1 MLYRKHRILRG
12 SLSSMNYARLSSL
25 LCATAL
31 GAVLAASCASTHDT
45 ADVVPSPPGAV
56 QPDAGGKSVDEAT
69 ACAKVTGAE
78 SSARAAL
85 SCEPVVRTCP
95 NYIRP
100 AGSNACFLYDEAS
113 VDGCV
118 TLFNSFTSCA
128 EFDEQPCLVTAEPCD
143 SGTSSGGAGD
153 QGGAAGSD
161 SGAAGSDVPGAG
173 GASAAG
179 SSD

>member
-1 MLYRKHRILRG
+1 
-12 SLSSMNYARLSSL
+12 MNYARLSSL
-25 LCATAL
+25 LCATVVS
-31 GAVLAASCASTHDT
+31 AVLGASCASTHDT

-85 SCEPVVRTCP
+85 SCDPVLRTCP

-100 AGSNACFLYDEAS
+100 AGSNGCFVYDEAS

-128 EFDEQPCLVTAEPCD
+128 EFDQQPCLVTAEPCD
-143 SGTSSGGAGD
+143 AGDSGASSGGAGD
-153 QGGAAGSD
+153 QTGTGAAGSD
-161 SGAAGSDVPGAG
+161 MTGAG

-179 SSD
+179 SGAGD

>member
-1 MLYRKHRILRG
+1 
-12 SLSSMNYARLSSL
+12 MNYARLSSL
-25 LCATAL
+25 LCATVVS
-31 GAVLAASCASTHDT
+31 AVLGASCASTHDT

-85 SCEPVVRTCP
+85 SCDPVVRTCP

-100 AGSNACFLYDEAS
+100 AGSDACFVYDETS
-113 VDGCV
+113 VNGCV
-118 TLFNSFTSCA
+118 ALFNSFTSCA
-128 EFDEQPCLVTAEPCD
+128 EFDQQPCLVTAEPCD
-143 SGTSSGGAGD
+143 AVDSGASNGGAGD
-153 QGGAAGSD
+153 QAGSD
-161 SGAAGSDVPGAG
+161 SGAAGSDVSGAG

-179 SSD
+179 SGG

>member
-1 MLYRKHRILRG
+1 
-12 SLSSMNYARLSSL
+12 MNHARLSSL
-25 LCATAL
+25 LCAT
-31 GAVLAASCASTHDT
+31 VLAAIAGASCTSTNDT
-45 ADVVPSPPGAV
+45 ADVVPSLPGAV
-56 QPDAGGKSVDEAT
+56 QPDAGGKSVDETT

-85 SCEPVVRTCP
+85 SCDPVVRTCP

-100 AGSNACFLYDEAS
+100 AGSAACFVYDEAS

-128 EFDEQPCLVTAEPCD
+128 EFDQQPCLVTAEPCSDAD
-143 SGTSSGGAGD
+143 SGASNGGAGD
-153 QGGAAGSD
+153 QTGIG
-161 SGAAGSDVPGAG
+161 SGAAGSDALGAG

-179 SSD
+179 AGN